1 MPTEPALAAVIAPMS
16 GGDIGRG
23 MDLVRMAGWN
33 QTEAD
38 WAAMLRLGKGYGIH
52 DRNGRLVAS
61 SVILPYPPG
70 IGWIGMVL
78 VDAAARRQG
87 LARRL
92 LDHAIA
98 RLRTDGLVPM
108 LDATPA
114 GRELYR
120 KLGFVDVAP
129 INRWRGVGRGAA
141 RAAGHDAGPDA
152 AALAAAVAMDADA
165 FGAARA
171 ALLADLSS
179 RQGARTLALAAGG
192 GALWSRAG
200 RTATQIG
207 PVVAAGEGEAL
218 MLCAMALDHIGGP
231 LLLDVPEREKAL
243 AAMLAERGFAIER
256 SFTRMAAGPPS
267 PLLTLG
273 TAMRVI
279 AGPELG

>member
-1 MPTEPALAAVIAPMS
+1 MPTEPAVADVIAPMS
-16 GGDIGRG
+16 GGDIVRG

-38 WAAMLRLGKGYGIH
+38 WTAMLRLGRGYGIH
-52 DRNGRLVAS
+52 DRNGRLLAS

-78 VDAAARRQG
+78 VDEAARRQG

-98 RLRTDGLVPM
+98 RLRRDGLVPM

-129 INRWRGVGRGAA
+129 INRWRGVGLGAEPT
-141 RAAGHDAGPDA
+141 AGPASQPDAG
-152 AALAAAVAMDADA
+152 ALAAAVAMDADA
-165 FGAARA
+165 FGASRT
-171 ALLADLSS
+171 ALLADIAT
-179 RQGARTLALAAGG
+179 RTGACTVALADGG

-207 PVVAAGEGEAL
+207 PVVAGGEGEAL
-218 MLCAMALDHIGGP
+218 TLCSMALDRIGGP
-231 LLLDVPEREKAL
+231 LLLDVPEREEAL
-243 AAMLAERGFAIER
+243 AAMLAARGFAIER